1 MSTIALNP
9 IELKSLIQE
18 AVDEAF
24 QRNLSTF
31 ADYLE
36 EEAVVDR
43 NLARLMDEAR
53 SRNEPT
59 VTLEEFRRRLQD
71 DIDAS

>member
-9 IELKSLIQE
+9 LELKSFIQQ

-31 ADYLE
+31 ADYME
-36 EEAVVDR
+36 EEAVVDQ
-43 NLARLMDEAR
+43 NLAKLLDEAR
-53 SRNEPT
+53 NRNEPT
-59 VTLEEFRRRLQD
+59 VTLEEFRQRLQA
-71 DIDAS
+71 DIEAS

>member
-9 IELKSLIQE
+9 LELKSFIQQ

-31 ADYLE
+31 ADYME
-36 EEAVVDR
+36 EEAVVDQ
-43 NLARLMDEAR
+43 NLAKLLNEAR
-53 SRNEPT
+53 NRDEPT
-59 VTLEEFRRRLQD
+59 VTLEEFRQRLQA
-71 DIDAS
+71 DIEAS

>member
-9 IELKSLIQE
+9 LELKSFIQQ

-31 ADYLE
+31 ADYME
-36 EEAVVDR
+36 EEAVVDQ
-43 NLARLMDEAR
+43 NLAKLLNEAR
-53 SRNEPT
+53 NRNEPT
-59 VTLEEFRRRLQD
+59 VTLEEFRQRLQA
-71 DIDAS
+71 DIEAS

>member
-9 IELKSLIQE
+9 LELKSFIQQ

-31 ADYLE
+31 ADYME
-36 EEAVVDR
+36 EEAVVDQ
-43 NLARLMDEAR
+43 NLAKLLNEAR
-53 SRNEPT
+53 NRDEPT
-59 VTLEEFRRRLQD
+59 VTLEEFRQRLLA
-71 DIDAS
+71 DIEAS